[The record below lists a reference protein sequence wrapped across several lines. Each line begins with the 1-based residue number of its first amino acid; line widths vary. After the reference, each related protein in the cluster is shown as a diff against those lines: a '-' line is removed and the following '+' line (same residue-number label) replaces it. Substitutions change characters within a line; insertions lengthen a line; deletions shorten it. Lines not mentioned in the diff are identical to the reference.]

1 MAETPCRYRFIR
13 GVRFLGYHVDLLYVP
28 VVSMLTF
35 REVIAVAVRRSNT
48 KIAYTFIIAATERY
62 DKVGLRQLYYLFALY
77 DETA

>member
-13 GVRFLGYHVDLLYVP
+13 GIRFLGYHVYKLYVS

-48 KIAYTFIIAATERY
+48 KIVYTFIIAATKRD
-62 DKVGLRQLYYLFALY
+62 DKVGLRQLYYTFVFY

>member
-13 GVRFLGYHVDLLYVP
+13 GIRCLGYLVYKLYVS

-48 KIAYTFIIAATERY
+48 KIAYTFIIAATERD
-62 DKVGLRQLYYLFALY
+62 DKVGLRQLSYLFTLY